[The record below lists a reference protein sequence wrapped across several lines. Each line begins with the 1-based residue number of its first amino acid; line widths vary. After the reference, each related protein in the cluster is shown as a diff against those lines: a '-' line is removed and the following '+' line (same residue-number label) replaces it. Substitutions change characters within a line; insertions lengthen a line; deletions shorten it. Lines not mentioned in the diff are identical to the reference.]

1 MTVERWSRRR
11 VALGLLAAGG
21 LAAALAWG
29 FAAYFRPDLLVGFAT
44 WVRSCF

>member
-1 MTVERWSRRR
+1 MNTQRSARRA

-29 FAAYFRPDLLVGFAT
+29 FAAYFRPDLLIGFET

>member
-1 MTVERWSRRR
+1 VNAQRTSRRG
-11 VALGLLAAGG
+11 VALSLVAAGG

-29 FAAYFRPDLLVGFAT
+29 FATYFRPDLLVGFVT